1 MLAEVT
7 TRKLRAL
14 VTAEAVDAL
23 TGGNDG
29 PFVEQREGVYR
40 AGLALHEYYEY
51 LFPLGLLINEFG
63 GVLETAQRWRR
74 EGAEG
79 VDGNVLKGALNAVVG
94 LPRMRFLCTLTER
107 ADTSVLHVSGVVDAI
122 GRLLPQD
129 VQALAVDGPH
139 ASVPETSGL
148 HPQGKASGAFPG
160 TIRPPAPPPSRTSI
174 EHTSFP
180 LASTP

>member
-40 AGLALHEYYEY
+40 TGLVLHEYY
-51 LFPLGLLINEFG
+51 LFRLGLLINELG

-79 VDGNVLKGALNAVVG
+79 VDGNVPERAQNAVVG
-94 LPRMRFLCTLTER
+94 LLRMRLPGAIVSCRATGSNR
-107 ADTSVLHVSGVVDAI
+107 ADFLRVL
-122 GRLLPQD
+122 LQ
-129 VQALAVDGPH
+129 
-139 ASVPETSGL
+139 
-148 HPQGKASGAFPG
+148 
-160 TIRPPAPPPSRTSI
+160 RPRCY
-174 EHTSFP
+174 
-180 LASTP
+180 LG

>member
-1 MLAEVT
+1 MLAEVS

-40 AGLALHEYYEY
+40 AGLVLHEYY
-51 LFPLGLLINEFG
+51 LFPLGLLINELG

-79 VDGNVLKGALNAVVG
+79 VDGNVLEGAQNAIVG
-94 LPRMRFLCTLTER
+94 LLRMRFLCTLTER
-107 ADTSVLHVSGVVDAI
+107 ADTTVLHVSGVVDAI

-129 VQALAVDGPH
+129 AQALAVDVPH

-148 HPQGKASGAFPG
+148 HPQGKAVRGVSGDHQ
-160 TIRPPAPPPSRTSI
+160 APS
-174 EHTSFP
+174 
-180 LASTP
+180 ATP